1 MSLGLQILI
10 SGAAAGSLYGLV
22 AVVHTLVY
30 RLTGVVQ
37 FALGDMIGV
46 AAFSALV
53 VAAGTGA
60 VAQEHVSPWRFALAL
75 AVAFLVAAAIGVIG
89 YVGAVAP
96 FLERG
101 SVLGWIAATA
111 ALAFAL
117 NALLETLFG
126 RPGYVMPDPFP
137 FDRLGD
143 DGLVTVAGA
152 TLRAR
157 DVFVVILGLAVA
169 AGASLVLRRTRS
181 GHALEAIASDLEAAR
196 VVGLPV
202 ERLVTAAFALAGAL
216 AATVAVVAGPGE
228 PIDAS
233 TGALLG
239 LKGLAAAL
247 AVGFGS
253 FWRAFAAGVVLGLA
267 EATIATASVGGLDL
281 GASYREVL
289 PLAAALV
296 LAAVVAARR
305 PREVA

>member
-126 RPGYVMPDPFP
+126 RRGYVMPDPFP

-267 EATIATASVGGLDL
+267 EATIATASVGGLEL

>member
-30 RLTGVVQ
+30 RLTGVIQ
-37 FALGDMIGV
+37 FALGDLIGV
-46 AAFSALV
+46 SAFAALV

-60 VAQEHVSPWRFALAL
+60 VARDDVSPGRFALAL
-75 AVAFLVAAAIGVIG
+75 VVAFAVAAAIGVVG
-89 YVGAVAP
+89 YAGAVAP

-101 SVLGWIAATA
+101 SALGWIAATA

-117 NALLETLFG
+117 HAGLEAGFG
-126 RPGYVMPDPFP
+126 RPGYVFPDPLP
-137 FDRLGD
+137 FDRIGD
-143 DGLVTVAGA
+143 DGLLTVAGA
-152 TLRAR
+152 TMRAR
-157 DVFVVILGLAVA
+157 AVFVALLGLAVA
-169 AGASLVLRRTRS
+169 AGASVVLRRTRS
-181 GHALEAIASDLEAAR
+181 GRALEAVASDPEAAR

-216 AATVAVVAGPGE
+216 AATVAVVAGPGA
-228 PIDAS
+228 PLDAN

-253 FWRAFAAGVVLGLA
+253 FWRAFAAGVALGLA
-267 EATIATASVGGLDL
+267 EATIATASVGGLEL
-281 GASYREVL
+281 GAAYREVL
-289 PLAAALV
+289 PLAAVLV
-296 LAAVVAARR
+296 LAALVAARR

>member
-1 MSLGLQILI
+1 VSLGLQILI

-30 RLTGVVQ
+30 RLTGVIQ

-46 AAFSALV
+46 AAFSALA
-53 VAAGTGA
+53 VAAGRGA
-60 VAQEHVSPWRFALAL
+60 VAQEHVSAWRFALAL
-75 AVAFLVAAAIGVIG
+75 GVAFLVAAAIGVVG
-89 YVGAVAP
+89 YVVAIAP

-101 SVLGWIAATA
+101 SAIGWIAATA
-111 ALAFAL
+111 ALGFAL
-117 NALLETLFG
+117 HALLETLFG

-143 DGLVTVAGA
+143 DGLVTIAGA

-157 DVFVVILGLAVA
+157 DVFVALLGLAVA
-169 AGASLVLRRTRS
+169 AGASVVLRRTRS

-216 AATVAVVAGPGE
+216 AATVAVVAGPGA
-228 PIDAS
+228 PIDAN

-253 FWRAFAAGVVLGLA
+253 FWRAFAAGVALGLV
-267 EATIATASVGGLDL
+267 EATIATASVGGLEL

-296 LAAVVAARR
+296 LAAAVAARR